1 MNKLILWFQ
10 ELILNS
16 LITFYM
22 SANDAQ
28 MNGLGVKFSD
38 SLDNICV
45 PQPAPLFRNKFSN
58 VKMEA
63 ACLLYLTCRE
73 RWFE

>member
-1 MNKLILWFQ
+1 
-10 ELILNS
+10 
-16 LITFYM
+16 M